1 MKKPTH
7 LCCFMA
13 LMLLIIT
20 GGCATLPDNVGREAS
35 AAYVDTHDTRIGRN
49 VQAAMAEHP
58 GESGYLLLGNGL
70 DAFVARVLL
79 AQRAERII
87 DTQYYMIHDDV
98 VGSLFVDQLY
108 KAAER
113 GVRVRLLLDAF
124 ILLVSPVVDAMIT
137 ALGMFFVQWAGEWA
151 TFMVEFDSILLD
163 VGATTTLFAL
173 FFRYLPNVKL
183 MNPQR

>member
-7 LCCFMA
+7 LRCFMA
-13 LMLLIIT
+13 LMLLLVT

-35 AAYVDTHDTRIGRN
+35 TAYVDTHDTRIGRN

-79 AQRAERII
+79 AQRAERSI

-98 VGSLFVDQLY
+98 VG
-108 KAAER
+108 
-113 GVRVRLLLDAF
+113 
-124 ILLVSPVVDAMIT
+124 
-137 ALGMFFVQWAGEWA
+137 
-151 TFMVEFDSILLD
+151 FM
-163 VGATTTLFAL
+163 GC
-173 FFRYLPNVKL
+173 
-183 MNPQR
+183 

>member
-1 MKKPTH
+1 MKKRTH
-7 LCCFMA
+7 LSCFMA
-13 LMLLIIT
+13 LMLLLVT
-20 GGCATLPDNVGREAS
+20 GGCATLPENIHQEAS
-35 AAYVDTHDTRIGRN
+35 TAYSDTQDTRIGRH
-49 VQAAMAEHP
+49 VQAEMAEHP

-79 AQRAERII
+79 AQRAERSI

-124 ILLVSPVVDAMIT
+124 ILLVSLVVDAMIT
-137 ALGMFFVQWAGEWA
+137 ALGMFVVKWAGEWA

-173 FFRYLPNVKL
+173 FFRFLPDVKL
-183 MNPQR
+183 MNP